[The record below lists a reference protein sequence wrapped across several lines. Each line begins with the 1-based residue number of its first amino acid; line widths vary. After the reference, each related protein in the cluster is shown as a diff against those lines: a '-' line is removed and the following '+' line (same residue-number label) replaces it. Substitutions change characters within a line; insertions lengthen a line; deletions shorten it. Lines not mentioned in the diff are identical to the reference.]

1 MRAILD
7 TSVIVDLRK
16 IEPSRLPSQPAITAV
31 TLAELSDGPAA
42 AMDPVERAA
51 RMADLQDVEHR
62 FQAIPFDDDAAR
74 RYGQLAALLRAAGRS
89 PRPRRLDLMIAA
101 TASVLGLPL
110 YTRNPK
116 DFVGLETMLE
126 VIGV

>member
-1 MRAILD
+1 MRAIVD

-16 IEPSRLPSQPAITAV
+16 IDPSQLPSQPAITAV

-42 AMDPVERAA
+42 ARDPAERAA
-51 RMADLQDVEHR
+51 RMADLQDIEHR

-101 TASVLGLPL
+101 TASVLDLPL

-116 DFVGLETMLE
+116 DFIGLETMLE